1 MKIVIAGGT
10 GALGSHLV
18 SRLKDHE
25 VIILT
30 RRNNQKKNQNIS
42 LVNYSEDI
50 NVWANHLK
58 GSDVIINLV
67 GEPIANKRWSDK
79 QKKIILNSRLKPIQK
94 ISDALNLIN
103 HNPKIIM
110 SASAVGYYQSSD
122 SPVSEDSLPGK
133 DFLSDVCIKWEKE
146 AVKKFAD
153 KTQQL
158 ILLRIGIVLD
168 NNSGMLSRLTPLFKL
183 CLGAT
188 VGNGRQYVPWIHIN
202 DVSGIIKYLIN
213 SKFEGPVNLVSPQI
227 DNNLKFSKKLGRA
240 LNRPVFLNAPK
251 FLIKALLGEMSVM
264 ILKSSNVVPKAIL
277 DSNYK
282 FEFKKLD
289 NALNNL
295 LS

>member
-10 GALGSHLV
+10 GALGSHLI
-18 SRLKDHE
+18 SRLEDHE

-30 RRNNQKKNQNIS
+30 RNNKQKKSQNIS

-50 NVWANHLK
+50 SIWANHLK

-110 SASAVGYYQSSD
+110 SASAIGYYQSSD
-122 SPVSEDSLPGK
+122 SPLNEDSLPGK

-168 NNSGMLSRLTPLFKL
+168 DSSGILSRLTPLFKL

-188 VGNGRQYVPWIHIN
+188 IGNGRQYVPWIHIN
-202 DVSGIIKYLIN
+202 DVSGIIKYLIS
-213 SKFEGPVNLVSPQI
+213 SKFKGPVNLVSPQI

-240 LNRPVFLNAPK
+240 LNRPVFLNVPR
-251 FLIKALLGEMSVM
+251 FLIKVLLGEMSVM

-282 FEFKKLD
+282 FEFKKID
-289 NALNNL
+289 NALNDL